1 MDTLGDALDG
11 GWIIDLR
18 CQRPSRI
25 GTTKVGRCEYSM
37 TLELKTLVATRGR
50 GFPLTLLQ
58 SRLKCP
64 KCGDRRVHVVFYGGR
79 NVPAAAAVRG

>member
-1 MDTLGDALDG
+1 MDTLGDALAG

-25 GTTKVGRCEYSM
+25 GTAKVGRCEHSM
-37 TLELKTLVATRGR
+37 TLHLPTLVATRGHA
-50 GFPLTLLQ
+50 FPVSLLH

-64 KCGDRRVHVVFYGGR
+64 SCGDRRVVVVFSSRGKS
-79 NVPAAAAVRG
+79 PAGALR

>member
-1 MDTLGDALDG
+1 MDTLGDALAG

-25 GTTKVGRCEYSM
+25 GTTKVGRCQYSM
-37 TLELKTLVATRGR
+37 TLDLKTLVATRGR
-50 GFPLTLLQ
+50 AFPVNLLQ

-64 KCGDRRVHVVFYGGR
+64 QCGDRRVAVVFYGGR
-79 NVPAAAAVRG
+79 SAPAAARQA